1 MLLVSK
7 IYAQTKKVPEDF
19 GFRHLQYKFQ
29 NDPVDVIVISKQGD
43 ERIVKP
49 IFFFCQGS
57 LPQPVIKYDE
67 NGLYGLLPF
76 DENAFLEEFHVV
88 IIGKPF
94 IPIIANVNQLGENYT
109 YYKDNEKNGTPKNYI
124 ERNNLD
130 YYVFRNN
137 FILKQLAKERWVKN
151 KKIVVAGHSEGS
163 SVAAK
168 MASLNKKITHL
179 IYSGGNPY
187 GRIMSMLAES
197 RFNENDSNE
206 DGSDTIGYWENV
218 VANSRTT
225 NSNGGDSYKT
235 TYDFS
240 LPQRDNLIKLDI
252 PVLVVYGTKDWSV
265 AYNDLFQIEIIREKK
280 SNFTFKA
287 YANLEHNFFPVKADR
302 KPDFEVYN
310 WDKVAEDWLAWLM
323 TNQE

>member
-1 MLLVSK
+1 MTKTVYTGYCHLTKML
-7 IYAQTKKVPEDF
+7 
-19 GFRHLQYKFQ
+19 
-29 NDPVDVIVISKQGD
+29 
-43 ERIVKP
+43 
-49 IFFFCQGS
+49 
-57 LPQPVIKYDE
+57 
-67 NGLYGLLPF
+67 
-76 DENAFLEEFHVV
+76 FLEEFHIV

-94 IPIIANVNQLGENYT
+94 IPIIANVNQLGEKYT
-109 YYKDNEKNGTPKNYI
+109 FSKDNEKNGTPKNYI
-124 ERNNLD
+124 ERNYLD

-137 FILKQLAKERWVKN
+137 FILKQLAKERWVKS

-163 SVAAK
+163 SIAAK
-168 MASLNKKITHL
+168 MASINKKITHL

-187 GRIMSMLAES
+187 GRIMSILAES

-206 DGSDTIGYWENV
+206 DSSDTIGYWENV
-218 VANSRTT
+218 VANSRIT

-240 LPQRDNLIKLDI
+240 LPQRDNLVKLDI

-265 AYNDLFQIEIIREKK
+265 AYNDLFQIEMIREKK
-280 SNFTFKA
+280 NNFTFKT

-302 KPDFEVYN
+302 KPDFDVHN
-310 WDKVAEDWLAWLM
+310 WDKVAEGWLAWLM